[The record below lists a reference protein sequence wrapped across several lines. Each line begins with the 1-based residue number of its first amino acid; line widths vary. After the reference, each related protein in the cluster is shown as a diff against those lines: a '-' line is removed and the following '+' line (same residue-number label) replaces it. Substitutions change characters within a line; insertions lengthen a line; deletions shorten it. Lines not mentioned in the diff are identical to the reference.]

1 MNKHNKRLT
10 ITARQ
15 LRKSMTPQE
24 KKLWHKFLK
33 DYPIRIL
40 RQKVIMRFI
49 ADFYCKQAN
58 LVIEIDG
65 GQHLSDEATEKDKER
80 TIMIESLGLKV
91 IRFSNEDIDN
101 NINDVCKRIDKEIQS
116 RI

>member
-1 MNKHNKRLT
+1 MHNKNLT
-10 ITARQ
+10 IAARQ
-15 LRKSMTPQE
+15 LRKEMTPQE

-49 ADFYCKQAN
+49 VDFYCKQAS

-65 GQHLSDEATEKDKER
+65 GQHLSDEAMVKDKER
-80 TIMIESLGLKV
+80 TIMIENLGLKV
-91 IRFSNEDIDN
+91 IRFSNKDIEN
-101 NINDVCKRIDKEIQS
+101 NINDVCESIDKEIKS